1 MAQRTPR
8 NRRRALIVEDE
19 TLFAMGLVAD
29 MHGLGFADCELAAD
43 GQQAFLKA
51 TSKKPDIVLMDVN
64 LDGEHDGIEAARWL
78 RCAVCDIPIVFVT
91 AYTDH
96 DTVERIHQQVPDA
109 PVIAKPLYRERL
121 ADAVAAVTKPLN

>member
-1 MAQRTPR
+1 MAQRTSR
-8 NRRRALIVEDE
+8 VRRRALIVEDE
-19 TLFAMGLVAD
+19 PLFAMGLVAD

-78 RCAVCDIPIVFVT
+78 RCAVCDIPIVIT
-91 AYTDH
+91 IPSNASIN
-96 DTVERIHQQVPDA
+96 RCQM
-109 PVIAKPLYRERL
+109 RRL
-121 ADAVAAVTKPLN
+121 SPSLSIVSALLAQ